1 MSSSNCCFLTCLLV
15 CQEAGNVAWYSI
27 CLRISPFFVIYTVP
41 GFSVVSE
48 AELDVFMKF
57 SSFFYEPT
65 DVGNFIFGFTA
76 FSKSSLYIWMLLIHI
91 LLKPSLMGFEHY
103 FANMWNECNCGV
115 VWTLFVIALLWD
127 WNENWPFPVLWP
139 LLSFSKFAGVLSA
152 ALSQHHLLVFK
163 IAQLEFYHFH

>member
-1 MSSSNCCFLTCLLV
+1 M
-15 CQEAGNVAWYSI
+15 AWYSI

-103 FANMWNECNCGV
+103 FANM
-115 VWTLFVIALLWD
+115 
-127 WNENWPFPVLWP
+127 
-139 LLSFSKFAGVLSA
+139 
-152 ALSQHHLLVFK
+152 
-163 IAQLEFYHFH
+163 